1 MRVLI
6 DTNVLLDVLCERE
19 GFAEAALHIFRLCEV
34 NRLEGIVSALS
45 VPNIV
50 YIMRKELNAERVA
63 AIIERLSLIFSIAD
77 LTAADLTQASKLGF
91 HDFEDALQAVCAKRV
106 KAERIITR
114 NTRDFKAS
122 PIPAMTPTEFI
133 WQNPIA

>member
-34 NRLEGIVSALS
+34 SRLDGVVSALS
-45 VPNIV
+45 IPNIV
-50 YIMRKELNAERVA
+50 YIMRKELNAERNA

-77 LTAADLTQASKLGF
+77 LTAADLTQASKLSF

>member
-77 LTAADLTQASKLGF
+77 LTAADLTQAYQIGAGSL
-91 HDFEDALQAVCAKRV
+91 
-106 KAERIITR
+106 
-114 NTRDFKAS
+114 
-122 PIPAMTPTEFI
+122 
-133 WQNPIA
+133 